1 MEDDYIYPPELLRT
15 IDFEKEHLAT
25 YEPSISMLNPEPNLL
40 VRPLQRSDYNKG
52 KFDFFILCSCF
63 YFKRNMVII
72 VMCSPMKYKNLRN
85 KLFMLDYDYNILIF
99 LIIVLCTCIVIF

>member
-52 KFDFFILCSCF
+52 KFKKIYYVHVSIL
-63 YFKRNMVII
+63 KEIW
-72 VMCSPMKYKNLRN
+72 
-85 KLFMLDYDYNILIF
+85 
-99 LIIVLCTCIVIF
+99 